1 MTRLV
6 GAEMFK
12 LRTTRT
18 FYGVTGGAIALVVL
32 IVVLAAALGD
42 FKHETDPLKGM
53 VSVGGLSQ
61 VFALV
66 LGILAVTTEFRHGTI
81 TPTLLAVPGRTRLTL
96 AKLIAALAVGFG
108 LGVVCVGLAAAIAS
122 AIFSA
127 RGIDTGA
134 SGGDIVKWIV
144 GGGVSA
150 ALNGALGVGIGALV
164 RNQVGAVIGV
174 LVWGFVLEP
183 LIGLIPG
190 LKDVV
195 PKYGLAGVSNGVA
208 ATGDSG
214 NSLAQAP
221 AGLVLGAY
229 CAIFL
234 VAGIALMRRRDVSA

>member
-6 GAEMFK
+6 GAELFK

-32 IVVLAAALGD
+32 ITVLAAALGD
-42 FKHETDPLKGM
+42 FKHEEHALRGAA
-53 VSVGGLSQ
+53 SIAGLSQ

-81 TPTLLAVPGRTRLTL
+81 TPTLLAVPGRARLVL
-96 AKLIAALAVGFG
+96 AKLGAALLTGLALGLACVG
-108 LGVVCVGLAAAIAS
+108 LALGLAAAI
-122 AIFSA
+122 FSI

-134 SGGDIVKWIV
+134 TSSDVVGFIV

-150 ALNGALGVGIGALV
+150 ALNAALGVGIGALV

-195 PKYGLAGVSNGVA
+195 PKYGLGGVSNAVA
-208 ATGDSG
+208 GTGDSG
-214 NSLAQAP
+214 NSLGQLP
-221 AGLVLGAY
+221 AGLVLAGY

-234 VAGIALMRRRDVSA
+234 AVGIALMRRRDVSA

>member
-1 MTRLV
+1 VTRLV
-6 GAEMFK
+6 GAELFK

-18 FYGVTGGAIALVVL
+18 FYGLTGGAIALVLL
-32 IVVLAAALGD
+32 IVILASALGD
-42 FKHETDPLKGM
+42 FKQETDPLRGM

-61 VFALV
+61 VFAVV
-66 LGILAVTTEFRHGTI
+66 LGILAMTTEFRHGTI

-96 AKLIAALAVGFG
+96 AKLLAAIAVGFALG
-108 LGVVCVGLAAAIAS
+108 LVCVGLAAAIGS

-134 SGGDIVKWIV
+134 SGSDIVGWV
-144 GGGVSA
+144 LGGGVSA

-164 RNQVGAVIGV
+164 RNQVGAVIGI

-195 PKYGLAGVSNGVA
+195 PKYGLSGVSNGVA
-208 ATGDSG
+208 GTGDSG
-214 NSLAQAP
+214 NTLHQLP
-221 AGLVLGAY
+221 AGLVLAAY

-234 VAGIALMRRRDVSA
+234 VAGITLMRRRDVSA

>member
-6 GAEMFK
+6 GAELFK

-32 IVVLAAALGD
+32 ITVLAAALGD
-42 FKHETDPLKGM
+42 FKHEEHALRGAA
-53 VSVGGLSQ
+53 SIAGLSE

-81 TPTLLAVPGRTRLTL
+81 TPTLLAVPGRTRLVL
-96 AKLIAALAVGFG
+96 AKLGAALLAG
-108 LGVVCVGLAAAIAS
+108 LALGLACVGLGLGLAA

-127 RGIDTGA
+127 RGVDTGA
-134 SGGDIVKWIV
+134 TSSDVVAFIV
-144 GGGVSA
+144 GGAVSA
-150 ALNGALGVGIGALV
+150 ALNAALGVGIGALV

-183 LIGLIPG
+183 LIGIIPG
-190 LKDVV
+190 LEDVV
-195 PKYGLAGVSNGVA
+195 PKYGLGGVSNAVA
-208 ATGDSG
+208 GTGDSG
-214 NSLAQAP
+214 NSLGQLP
-221 AGLVLGAY
+221 AGLVLAGY

-234 VAGIALMRRRDVSA
+234 AVGIALMRRRDISA